1 MGILALLTPAFV
13 DKLEG
18 VVGDVVRFFWPTKA
32 DSILQV
38 VGSVLTVLTTVIAV
52 LAAKAS

>member
-38 VGSVLTVLTTVIAV
+38 VGSVLTVLTTVLAV

>member
-1 MGILALLTPAFV
+1 MRILALLTPEFV

-18 VVGDVVRFFWPTKA
+18 VAGDVIRFFWPTKA

-38 VGSVLTVLTTVIAV
+38 VGSVLTVATTVIAV
-52 LAAKAS
+52 LAANAG